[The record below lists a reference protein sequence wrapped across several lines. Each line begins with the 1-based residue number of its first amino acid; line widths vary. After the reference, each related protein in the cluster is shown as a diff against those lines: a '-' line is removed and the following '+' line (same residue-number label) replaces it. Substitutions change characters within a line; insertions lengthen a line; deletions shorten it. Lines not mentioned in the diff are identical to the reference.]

1 MFGPGCSLLDVFFLM
16 KRNRIV
22 VMGFMGSMPIAGVIW
37 QHIHYVVGLQR
48 LGCDVYYI
56 EDSARL
62 PYNPQT
68 FEVNNEFVYAAQGLD
83 RLLKEFGF
91 KNHWG
96 FCARYLPS
104 NPTAGLP
111 LKRIR
116 QLYREADAILNICGT
131 QEFNDDL
138 LVSDRILYIE
148 SDPGVEQIKIDKRV
162 KSTVE
167 YLRRHRALFTFGENI
182 GTKDF
187 PVLLHGFNWLPT
199 RQPVVTDLWKSA
211 RSPSRAA
218 VFTTIANWS
227 TSGLKDIAWRGKRY
241 LWSKSR
247 EFLRFISA
255 PKEAGETFEMATN
268 IDDSRTRRKFKQNAW
283 RLTSPLQMSVDYWLY
298 RDYIQ
303 RSKGEFTVAK
313 DQYVRLNT
321 GWFSDRSACYL
332 AAGRPVITQE
342 TGFTKNYGGKL
353 GLLSFR
359 TLDEI
364 ANAVKRI
371 NADYTKPSLA
381 AYALAREVFEAETVL
396 KSILD
401 RAGILGDGANPSWS
415 ARDLNVESMYRVCC
429 VRKGH
434 LLMQIRTLIFKYAV

>member
-1 MFGPGCSLLDVFFLM
+1 M
-16 KRNRIV
+16 KRKRIV

-68 FEVNNEFVYAAQGLD
+68 FEVNNEFDYAAQVLD
-83 RLLKEFGF
+83 RLAQEFGF
-91 KNHWG
+91 GNHWG
-96 FCARYLPS
+96 FCARYLPRT
-104 NPTAGLP
+104 PTAGLP

-116 QLYREADAILNICGT
+116 QLYREADAILNICGA
-131 QEFNDDL
+131 QELNDDL
-138 LVSDRILYIE
+138 LASDRILYIE

-162 KSTVE
+162 RSTVD

-182 GTKDF
+182 GAKSF
-187 PVLLHGFNWLPT
+187 PVPMHGFKWLPT
-199 RQPVVTDLWKSA
+199 RQPVVTDLWKTD
-211 RSPSRAA
+211 RGLPRAA
-218 VFTTIANWS
+218 VFTSVANWS
-227 TSGLKDIAWRGKRY
+227 TSGLKDITWRGKKY

-255 PKEAGETFEMATN
+255 PKKSGEPFELATN
-268 IDDSRTRRKFKQNAW
+268 IEDVKTQKRFVRNGW
-283 RLTSPLQMSVDYWLY
+283 RLRCPLQMSVDYWRY
-298 RDYIQ
+298 RDYIH

-342 TGFTKNYGGKL
+342 TGFTKTYGGKV
-353 GLLSFR
+353 GLLSFQS
-359 TLDEI
+359 LDDI
-364 ANAVKRI
+364 VDAVKMI
-371 NADYTKPSLA
+371 NANYAKHSRVA
-381 AYALAREVFEAETVL
+381 RALACEFFEAEKVL
-396 KSILD
+396 ESVLD
-401 RAGILGDGANPSWS
+401 RAGI
-415 ARDLNVESMYRVCC
+415 
-429 VRKGH
+429 
-434 LLMQIRTLIFKYAV
+434 